1 MIYYMSARVR
11 ECGCSYYTHTL
22 LIRREVTH
30 NTTHIDTLS
39 PLTQCDCTDR
49 DTDIDRDSSMCR
61 VIQLLFLYIIIN
73 LVISLHAITTAQV
86 GHIFTYC
93 I

>member
-1 MIYYMSARVR
+1 M
-11 ECGCSYYTHTL
+11 CGCSYYTHTL

-39 PLTQCDCTDR
+39 LTVSLYRQT
-49 DTDIDRDSSMCR
+49 DTDIDSSMCR
-61 VIQLLFLYIIIN
+61 VRQLLFLYIIIN

-86 GHIFTYC
+86 GHIFMFVYDNESQ